1 MNWHVGYTSFLD
13 VYGSSFYSLFMP
25 VVQDIDYDEFESI
38 IFGEET
44 TETYEVQISDI
55 EVRDCNYYYPGIWY
69 YNCVKWHTSITRLIL
84 ICCGVQTMNII
95 TFLYFLYEN
104 PIQ

>member
-1 MNWHVGYTSFLD
+1 MT
-13 VYGSSFYSLFMP
+13 

-55 EVRDCNYYYPGIWY
+55 EVRVSNYYFPGILY
-69 YNCVKWHTSITRLIL
+69 YNVLNCIFVHET
-84 ICCGVQTMNII
+84 NIN
-95 TFLYFLYEN
+95 FLFRSNYEHYHV
-104 PIQ
+104 PIISV

>member
-1 MNWHVGYTSFLD
+1 MT
-13 VYGSSFYSLFMP
+13 

-55 EVRDCNYYYPGIWY
+55 EVRDSNYYYPDILY
-69 YNCVKWHTSITRLIL
+69 YSCVKWHILSREEYLFSFAYKISRLPHF
-84 ICCGVQTMNII
+84 C
-95 TFLYFLYEN
+95 TFCMRTLFNKLVSVFKW
-104 PIQ
+104 PPMTLKV